1 LLLAVFG
8 ILVGAC
14 SEGKNAAPTATPEWF
29 ADFPGPWSGPGLY
42 GNYAATDRTDPKVD
56 PAGSFF
62 ENVLLVNFRDDL
74 PKERIAEILAENDLT
89 ANEVTWGLG
98 SFIVAVDPA
107 QRDAVLTRLTSEAYQ
122 SEIDYAETIKLR

>member
-1 LLLAVFG
+1 MREGRIQLQLLPPNG
-8 ILVGAC
+8 SPISQGRGQDRDC
-14 SEGKNAAPTATPEWF
+14 TAITPPQIGRTPRLTP
-29 ADFPGPWSGPGLY
+29 PG
-42 GNYAATDRTDPKVD
+42 V
-56 PAGSFF
+56 FF